1 MMLLFHHSTLL
12 LLFLATSSK
21 ADLCIK
27 GAFTLTLEK
36 ECSVETLKDAYE
48 ELYNNEVLRDNDCS
62 NTIEEDLAEILGT
75 ADLDAGVQALCAGAD
90 LGNTIPLETISHP
103 NPDDLFTKTYFDG
116 GTYWNEEV
124 QTELETGDK
133 TNVLNDDAAKVYRFY
148 ESGGSH
154 GVVEWPNHL
163 SNFELDTCNINAAM
177 CCWPQDRQAG
187 DGNGNCNQRY
197 DQRCIDKD
205 PADNTDL
212 CLVNMNRAPGSVPVG
227 SDGIIIHEND
237 DDDGEGAIHCHG
249 FAWSNDAGHAS
260 NRYKANNL
268 FYVSMYDH
276 MLQRGYVRNIHGAP
290 MCACLEQMPVVT
302 RSDCTQID
310 VEETFEISVD
320 GKGKA
325 SAKLTTTDIEFNSCQ
340 GKNNNNNDLEAYVAR
355 LVDEGHITKKQQES
369 LEGIIVGD
377 DNCPRAQER
386 YLAAAGIV
394 RGISTDKYEL
404 VYEFPEVMTEEFVH
418 GLCVAGASQAAAS
431 SSYDELTYDAV
442 SGFEAGQRAWGD
454 RDYTYRGVKD
464 TVCADGIFL
473 KPSKHK
479 EIDRFTSI
487 TIGATPSSGASVT
500 ICAIVEDD
508 GRGGNPRDGGW
519 LDELAEGYR
528 FSILSGE
535 ESGLSWRLSS
545 RKNVPMALLC
555 KELPEMPTV
564 SPTPRPTGPP
574 VTISGLPEETFTF
587 PATATKR
594 FVHGISV
601 LGASSVKA
609 SVVTRKKVH
618 YTATSF
624 GTDPIKAWNN
634 RNYRIEGQDTTP
646 YTTGATFLRPS
657 KHKKID
663 SGTVI
668 EVEMVREGKDK
679 MVLCAFVEPGER
691 SGNWPESLVELG
703 WTDYGTSYEEF
714 YWRES
719 QNKEHTWHLLC
730 RDF

>member
-1 MMLLFHHSTLL
+1 MRFHHSIPLL
-12 LLFLATSSK
+12 VYLATSSK

-27 GAFTLTLEK
+27 GAFKLTLEE

-48 ELYNNEVLRDNDCS
+48 ELYNNEVLKDDSCS
-62 NTIEEDLAEILGT
+62 NTVEEDLAEILGT

-90 LGNTIPLETISHP
+90 LGNTIPFEKISHE

-124 QTELETGDK
+124 QTTLETGQNTK
-133 TNVLNDDAAKVYRFY
+133 VLQDDAAKVNRFY
-148 ESGGSH
+148 ESEASY
-154 GVVEWPNHL
+154 GVVEWPDHL
-163 SNFELDTCNINAAM
+163 SNFELDKCEINAAM

-187 DGNGNCNQRY
+187 DNNGNCNQRY
-197 DQRCIDKD
+197 DNRCKDKD

-227 SDGIIIHEND
+227 SDGIIVHEND
-237 DDDGEGAIHCHG
+237 DGDGEGAIHCHG
-249 FAWSNDAGHAS
+249 FAWSNNGNHAS

-276 MLQRGYVRNIHGAP
+276 MTQRGYVRNIHGSP

-320 GKGKA
+320 TNGKA
-325 SAKLTTTDIEFNSCQ
+325 SAKLTSNDIDFNACQ

-369 LEGIIVGD
+369 LEGIIVGN

-394 RGISTDKYEL
+394 RGISTDKYDI
-404 VYEFPEVMTEEFVH
+404 VYEFPEVMTDEFVH

-442 SGFEAGQRAWGD
+442 SDFRAGVKAFGD
-454 RDYTYRGVKD
+454 RDYTYGGVID

-473 KPSKHK
+473 KPSRHK

-487 TIGATPSSGASVT
+487 TIGANPSSGATVT
-500 ICAIVEDD
+500 VCAIVEGD
-508 GRGGNPRDGGW
+508 GRGNNRRDGGW
-519 LDELAEGYR
+519 INELAEKYR
-528 FSILSGE
+528 FSVTSHDNSDSELRYKLSNKRG
-535 ESGLSWRLSS
+535 
-545 RKNVPMALLC
+545 VAMALLC

-574 VTISGLPEETFTF
+574 VTISGAPEVTFTF

-594 FVHGISV
+594 FIHGISV
-601 LGASSVKA
+601 QGASSVKA
-609 SVVTRKKVH
+609 SVVRKKKFPYYVMP
-618 YTATSF
+618 F
-624 GTDPIKAWNN
+624 GTGPIRAWGN
-634 RNYRIEGQDTTP
+634 RNYNIEGQDTTP
-646 YTTGATFLRPS
+646 YTTGATYLKPH

-663 SGTVI
+663 RGTVI
-668 EVEMVREGKDK
+668 EVVMEREGNGA
-679 MVLCAFVEPGER
+679 MVLCAFVEPG
-691 SGNWPESLVELG
+691 SQNGNWPQSLAKLG
-703 WTDYGTSYEEF
+703 WTDHGTSYDEF
-714 YWRES
+714 YW
-719 QNKEHTWHLLC
+719 KEGHKKHPWHLLC
-730 RDF
+730 MPM